1 MTTNSESERYY
12 PPQTPALYLR
22 LSVYWFALS
31 LLWGGM
37 ISIVIQHI
45 VAQISPD
52 KKDLYLGYTLAIGAL
67 VSTVVGLVIGT
78 ISDRSR
84 WKMGRRRP
92 YIIVGSVMTVPA
104 LLWLGA
110 IGTAVPDIRL
120 IPLLIFDFCLI
131 QFWTNIGTAPYQ
143 AFVPDLVHK
152 KNQGAASAYMGMGS
166 LIGQLGGLLL
176 CGFLVQRPNGVMT
189 ICWTL
194 SIGFLVAML
203 FTVFTVHEESATE
216 NPSPRMS
223 LWQAVGY
230 SFQVKPRDHPD
241 FFWLIASRFVI
252 NMGFYTATEFLYYYT
267 HDTLHAKN
275 AAQTVLSIMAIATIS
290 GLLGNFPAGVCADRM
305 SKKRIV
311 YIAATITGV
320 AIFGF
325 LVTSNIAFALGMAF
339 IFGAGYGAF
348 QAVDWALATNL
359 LPDYDEAKFMGIWH
373 AAFTIPQVVAPIIGG
388 AVAYL
393 FNEGALKSAV
403 APYGSGFGYRV
414 VLCLVIVYL
423 GAGCLILRPV
433 RERLAHNSGDAQE

>member
-1 MTTNSESERYY
+1 MTTPSERYY
-12 PPQTPALYLR
+12 PPQKPSFYLR

-52 KKDLYLGYTLAIGAL
+52 KKDIVLGWTLAVGAL
-67 VSTVVGLVIGT
+67 VSTVVGLIIGT

-84 WKMGRRRP
+84 WRMGRRRP
-92 YIIVGSVMTVPA
+92 YIIVGSIMTVPA
-104 LLWLGA
+104 LLWLGN
-110 IGTAVPDIRL
+110 IGTSVPDIRL
-120 IPLLIFDFCLI
+120 IPLLMFDFCLI

-143 AFVPDLVHK
+143 AFVPDLVK
-152 KNQGAASAYMGMGS
+152 KENQGAASAYMGMGS
-166 LIGQLGGLLL
+166 LVGQLGGLLL
-176 CGFLVQRPNGVMT
+176 CGTLVQYPNGIMT

-203 FTVFTVHEESATE
+203 FTVFTVHEESAVE

-223 LWQAVGY
+223 TWQAMRY
-230 SFQVKPRDHPD
+230 SFQVNPREHPD

-267 HDTLHAKN
+267 HDTLRAAN
-275 AAQTVLSIMAIATIS
+275 APKTVLMIMAIATVS
-290 GLLGNFPAGVCADRM
+290 GLLGNFPAGIYADRI

-325 LVTSNIAFALGMAF
+325 LITSNIIFALVMAF

-373 AAFTIPQVVAPIIGG
+373 AAFTIPQVLAPLIGG
-388 AVAYL
+388 TVAYI
-393 FNEGALKSAV
+393 FNQGFLKSA
-403 APYGSGFGYRV
+403 ATSYGPGFGYRV
-414 VLCLVIVYL
+414 VLFLVIVYL
-423 GAGCLILRPV
+423 GLGCLVLRPV
-433 RERLAHNSGDAQE
+433 RERLPHIVGDPQE

>member
-1 MTTNSESERYY
+1 MTTPPERYY
-12 PPQTPALYLR
+12 PPQNPGFYLR

-52 KKDLYLGYTLAIGAL
+52 KKDIFLGWTLGLGAL

-104 LLWLGA
+104 LLWLGK
-110 IGTAVPDIRL
+110 IGTTTPSL
-120 IPLLIFDFCLI
+120 SLLPLLMFDFCLI

-143 AFVPDLVHK
+143 AFVPDLVK
-152 KNQGAASAYMGMGS
+152 KENQGAASAYMGMGS

-176 CGFLVQRPNGVMT
+176 CGLLVQQPNGILT

-194 SIGFLVAML
+194 SIGFVVAML
-203 FTVFTVHEESATE
+203 FTVFTVHEESAAE

-223 LWQAVGY
+223 TWQAMKY
-230 SFQVKPRDHPD
+230 SFQVNPREHPD

-252 NMGFYTATEFLYYYT
+252 NMGFYTATEFLLYYT
-267 HDTLHAKN
+267 SDTLRAPN
-275 AAQTVLSIMAIATIS
+275 PAQTVLKIMAIATVS
-290 GLLGNFPAGVCADRM
+290 GLLGNFPAGIYADRI
-305 SKKRIV
+305 SKKKIV
-311 YIAATITGV
+311 YIAATLTGA

-325 LVTSNIAFALGMAF
+325 LVTSNISFALGMAF

-373 AAFTIPQVVAPIIGG
+373 AAFTIPQVIAPIVGG

-403 APYGSGFGYRV
+403 ASYGSGFGYRV

-433 RERLAHNSGDAQE
+433 RERLAHISEDAQE